1 MDTLKRLPSISDLN
15 DPAFN
20 TGVAI
25 PPTIQF
31 LSNLKGFENPG
42 DKKSADYCGMGIRH
56 TEALKAGFTPD
67 ETWEP
72 VYIKFGESTP
82 ELTYVCDKP
91 RLLVIN
97 KGELLMMDKSFQ
109 KFPYDKEVFESNK
122 SDWESFNYF
131 VVFVVN
137 KDKEILSNVPFRLK
151 LKSTIG
157 ISFKDRYLGKT
168 GKNSV
173 VGFRDK
179 FLPVY
184 QARLGDTK
192 SSGELFFAGTIYA
205 PTIEAITATSK
216 TDSSKSSIAAITTG
230 FEEPTYENVGDYYIF
245 PVLDDGSPNPH
256 FAKYRETF
264 EDEKI
269 QAWVKPSPPRKQQP
283 KAVYNSYDE
292 SYPNNEEEGGYGDY
306 VNESRGNVGV
316 KSVTNGEVFAIHVQ
330 TRLRKLKVANDIKDD
345 NVWADTIKDIA
356 TDALGRKVT
365 KTADIHNQD
374 ELDKVVA
381 RFISAYGDNEPKVDY
396 EGF

>member
-1 MDTLKRLPSISDLN
+1 MNTLKKLPALSDLN

-72 VYIKFGESTP
+72 VYIKFGDSSP

-97 KGELLMMDKSFQ
+97 KGELLMMDSSFQ
-109 KFPYDKEVFESNK
+109 KFPYDKDVFESNK
-122 SDWESFNYF
+122 SDWETFNYF
-131 VVFVVN
+131 IVFVVN

-151 LKSTIG
+151 LRSTIG

-179 FLPVY
+179 FLPAY
-184 QARLGDTK
+184 QARLRDTT

-205 PTIEAITATSK
+205 PTIEPIVATSK

-230 FEEPTYENVGDYYIF
+230 FEEPTYENIGDYYIF
-245 PVLDDGSPNPH
+245 PTLDDGSPNPH

-269 QAWVKPSPPRKQQP
+269 QAWVKPSPPRKPQP
-283 KAVYNSYDE
+283 KQAVYNSPADEEE
-292 SYPNNEEEGGYGDY
+292 SYDYFGDEEYSGGTAVKVKPVVNNEA
-306 VNESRGNVGV
+306 
-316 KSVTNGEVFAIHVQ
+316 FLIHVQ
-330 TRLRKLKVANDIKDD
+330 TRLRQLKTANEIPDKDWGNTVKQIATNALNRIVAS
-345 NVWADTIKDIA
+345 TKDI
-356 TDALGRKVT
+356 
-365 KTADIHNQD
+365 HSQE
-374 ELDKVVA
+374 ELDTVVNG
-381 RFISAYGDNEPKVDY
+381 FISVYGDNEPPTDA
-396 EGF
+396 F